1 MKPKILFIMH
11 MPPPVHGAAMMGKYI
26 HDSKLINDTFDCLYI
41 NPSASKEVANVGKI
55 NLKKFLF
62 LFSNIYKII
71 KTVLRKKPD
80 LCYFTSTVGG
90 VGIFRDM
97 IIVGVLKLL
106 RQKIVLHLHN
116 KGAKKYNQKQPLSI
130 IAYKI
135 IFSNV
140 KVIQLSEYLYED
152 IEKFVA
158 KTNIFI
164 CPNGIPETL
173 VTEPSVNRNNSVP
186 KLLFLSNLL
195 IDKGV
200 FTLLDACK
208 ILKDKGYK
216 FSCDFVGGET
226 IDINAER
233 FYQEVQVREL
243 TNTVAYRGRKYGK
256 EKEAFFNHA
265 DIFVFPT
272 FYKGETF
279 GLVNLEAM
287 EHKLPIV
294 STDEGGIPDVVKNGE
309 NGFICI
315 KDNPDS
321 LAKCIEKL
329 LLDKNLRYK
338 MGEDGY
344 KKFKTYY
351 TLPTFEK
358 NIKSILMQCIKN

>member
-97 IIVGVLKLL
+97 IIVGALKLL

-226 IDINAER
+226 SDINAEQ
-233 FYQEVQVREL
+233 FNKEVQIREL
-243 TNTVAYRGRKYGK
+243 IGVAEYKGKKYGK
-256 EKEAFFNHA
+256 EKENILERA
-265 DIFVFPT
+265 DLFIFPT
-272 FYKGETF
+272 YYTGECF
-279 GLVNLEAM
+279 PLVLLEAM
-287 EHKLPIV
+287 QYSLPCI
-294 STDEGGIPDVVKNGE
+294 STNEGGIADIITNGN
-309 NGFICI
+309 NGFICKK
-315 KDNPDS
+315 KDPYS
-321 LAKCIEKL
+321 LAECIEKL
-329 LLDKNLRYK
+329 LLNKELCLK
-338 MGEDGY
+338 MGENGY
-344 KKFKTYY
+344 KKFKANY
-351 TLPTFEK
+351 TLSTFEK
-358 NIKSILMQCIKN
+358 NIKSILMQCINE